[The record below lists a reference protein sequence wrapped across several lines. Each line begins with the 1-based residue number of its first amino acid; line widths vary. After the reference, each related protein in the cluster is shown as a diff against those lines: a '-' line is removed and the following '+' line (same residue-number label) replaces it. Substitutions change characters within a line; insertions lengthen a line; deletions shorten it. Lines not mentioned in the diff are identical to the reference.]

1 MKNNFKNIELTNRN
15 HKTWKTIYK
24 YTLLKNYLLK
34 NNILIFYYDFLNKE
48 DQNSLQL
55 ILKTYKLKSIKIK
68 KNSTLNFLNNL
79 EYIHLKNIFKNNI
92 IIITSTS
99 NEFFFNQN
107 TLNIFEN
114 IKSIYFIGAWLNL
127 KLYRPSEY
135 KQLLNLKKDS
145 IKTPVILL
153 KNIINVLKTKITF
166 LKK

>member
-1 MKNNFKNIELTNRN
+1 MVKYRN
-15 HKTWKTIYK
+15 
-24 YTLLKNYLLK
+24 
-34 NNILIFYYDFLNKE
+34 
-48 DQNSLQL
+48 
-55 ILKTYKLKSIKIK
+55 LKTYKLKSIKIK
-68 KNSTLNFLNNL
+68 KNSTLNLLNNL

-166 LKK
+166 LKNN

>member
-1 MKNNFKNIELTNRN
+1 MDNQLTSPFAAQPGS
-15 HKTWKTIYK
+15 
-24 YTLLKNYLLK
+24 LSSPVV
-34 NNILIFYYDFLNKE
+34 NKE

-68 KNSTLNFLNNL
+68 KNSTLNLLNNL

-114 IKSIYFIGAWLNL
+114 IKSIYFIGA
-127 KLYRPSEY
+127 
-135 KQLLNLKKDS
+135 
-145 IKTPVILL
+145 
-153 KNIINVLKTKITF
+153 
-166 LKK
+166 